1 MQQWIPFT
9 AFFLKK
15 EENLCFL
22 ENNITGSHTGATS
35 LRRKSKTQHSKPITK
50 QGALD
55 LQKEGNWR
63 LECPEADSDGE
74 S

>member
-1 MQQWIPFT
+1 MQQWLPFT

-22 ENNITGSHTGATS
+22 ENNITGSHTGVTS
-35 LRRKSKTQHSKPITK
+35 LRRKNKTQHSKPITK

-63 LECPEADSDGE
+63 LVLKQTATDNL
-74 S
+74 